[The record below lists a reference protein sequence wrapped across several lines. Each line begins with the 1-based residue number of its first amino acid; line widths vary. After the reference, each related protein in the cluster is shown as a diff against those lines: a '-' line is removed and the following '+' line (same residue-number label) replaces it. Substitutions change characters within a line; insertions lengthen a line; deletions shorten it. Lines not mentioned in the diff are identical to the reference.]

1 MGNTWITDITHF
13 EGLPPDLAQGPAGR
27 IARYFGAIV
36 SAASVSPM
44 RELVG
49 IALWCRRRPARRPC
63 PGHLLVYWHQPSGP
77 IEWRCSACDD
87 RGLISNWRG
96 STWDRSAGQQVS
108 GESLETVV
116 SREEL
121 EELRKVVAFDLPS
134 QRIVD
139 GARFT
144 AKGIV
149 LLGSEASFR
158 GLLERLAA
166 EANRGKDT
174 KGRRLLTAVH
184 ERTRALLERQS
195 GRRAGAIEPEKDGG
209 LEPPRAAEAFLAS
222 LDRRGEFM
230 AMRGGKL
237 VVPVGTVERTWK
249 LMAGLSRRQARKL
262 AHRMQREQP
271 DIQAYL
277 LTVDQDILN
286 QDEREL
292 LLYMGTVVWQA
303 MARGTD
309 RFLPR
314 VMIRTIE
321 EAEARNLQMLERLEG
336 KPEAAFENAARQLVA
351 SCGQPELLKYVIEV
365 LMERPEDG
373 CVIRD
378 QSRGV
383 MMLDLK
389 SVLDTFDS

>member
-13 EGLPPDLAQGPAGR
+13 EGIPPDLAQGPAGR

-44 RELVG
+44 REVVG
-49 IALWCRRRPARRPC
+49 VALWCRRRPARHPC
-63 PGHLLVYWHQPSGP
+63 PGHLLLYRHQPSGP
-77 IEWRCSACDD
+77 IEWRCSVCDD

-96 STWDRSAGQQVS
+96 STWDQSAGQQVS
-108 GESLETVV
+108 GESLEMVV

-121 EELRKVVAFDLPS
+121 EELRKVMAFDLPS

-166 EANRGKDT
+166 DANPGEGARR
-174 KGRRLLTAVH
+174 RRLLNAVY
-184 ERTRALLERQS
+184 ERTRALLDRQL
-195 GRRAGAIEPEKDGG
+195 GKRAGAIEPKKGGG

-222 LDRRGEFM
+222 LERRGEFV
-230 AMRGGKL
+230 ARRGGQR
-237 VVPVGTVERTWK
+237 VVAAETVERTWK
-249 LMAGLSRRQARKL
+249 WMAGLSRREARKL

-271 DIQAYL
+271 GIQAYL
-277 LTVDQDILN
+277 LAVDQDILN
-286 QDEREL
+286 QHEREL

-303 MARGTD
+303 MARGTG

-336 KPEAAFENAARQLVA
+336 KSEAAFENTAREMAA
-351 SCGQPELLKYVIEV
+351 SCGQSELLKYVIET
-365 LMERPEDG
+365 LMEKPEKG

-378 QSRGV
+378 RSRGV

-389 SVLDTFDS
+389 SVLDAFDS